1 MARVIYE
8 NVTKRFGNFEAV
20 KNFNLEVRDHEFLC
34 LVGPSGCGKTTTLR
48 MLAGLDDVSEGTIR
62 IEDQVVNEIPAKDRG
77 IAMVFQSYALYPHY
91 NVYDN
96 LAFGL
101 RAQRHKSA
109 QTGRFLVILLNIL
122 LYALIIAGL
131 FGIGQIINLFSS
143 GLGDSIFIAGL
154 ISFIA
159 TVVLYSDIRKS
170 IRNRIISLFKSVK
183 VIQMYIESEREIE
196 DKVSNIAEL
205 LEIEQQL
212 KKKPRQ
218 LSGGQR
224 QRVALGRAII
234 RNPKVF
240 LLDEPLS
247 NLDAKLRVQMRAEL
261 QRLSQKLGVT
271 SIYVTHDQIE
281 AMTLGHRIA
290 IIDKGV
296 LQQVGEPEQVYLE
309 PINKFV
315 AGFIGSPAMNF
326 LEGKVMQNENS
337 LYFESDT
344 LKYKIPERY
353 HSLSNYVNKDVI
365 LGIRPEHI
373 YLNSDTDEKNNY
385 EVKIGVAEPIG
396 SDTFIYIDFPDQ
408 STMIVKLEGLQKL
421 RVDEEINV
429 TFDEEQIHFFE
440 KESELRIKSI

>member
-1 MARVIYE
+1 
-8 NVTKRFGNFEAV
+8 
-20 KNFNLEVRDHEFLC
+20 
-34 LVGPSGCGKTTTLR
+34 
-48 MLAGLDDVSEGTIR
+48 
-62 IEDQVVNEIPAKDRG
+62 
-77 IAMVFQSYALYPHY
+77 
-91 NVYDN
+91 
-96 LAFGL
+96 
-101 RAQRHKSA
+101 
-109 QTGRFLVILLNIL
+109 
-122 LYALIIAGL
+122 
-131 FGIGQIINLFSS
+131 
-143 GLGDSIFIAGL
+143 
-154 ISFIA
+154 
-159 TVVLYSDIRKS
+159 
-170 IRNRIISLFKSVK
+170 
-183 VIQMYIESEREIE
+183 
-196 DKVSNIAEL
+196 
-205 LEIEQQL
+205 
-212 KKKPRQ
+212 
-218 LSGGQR
+218 
-224 QRVALGRAII
+224 
-234 RNPKVF
+234 
-240 LLDEPLS
+240 
-247 NLDAKLRVQMRAEL
+247 MRAEL

-373 YLNSDTDEKNNY
+373 YLNSNTDEKNNY